1 MARRSHNHSHHPSN
15 RRSSNISHH
24 YSRRK
29 YYQTYT
35 AKICAFVFAIIL
47 LFTLT
52 FGGIIP
58 IFWGMLV
65 LIFLFIAALII
76 LRGTLTK
83 ITCILGLMFCALIL
97 FAEIFP
103 IFALP
108 IVAFIVF
115 GSIAAVILGLRLLWI
130 LIVAGV
136 AGLGAGFGFEYGRSK
151 ARRRFR

>member
-136 AGLGAGFGFEYGRSK
+136 AGLGAGFGFEYGRST
-151 ARRRFR
+151 ARRRLR